1 MSELYKALGNSLLA
15 LVLFPVLDRTKIRD

>member
-1 MSELYKALGNSLLA
+1 MAELYKAVGNSVIA